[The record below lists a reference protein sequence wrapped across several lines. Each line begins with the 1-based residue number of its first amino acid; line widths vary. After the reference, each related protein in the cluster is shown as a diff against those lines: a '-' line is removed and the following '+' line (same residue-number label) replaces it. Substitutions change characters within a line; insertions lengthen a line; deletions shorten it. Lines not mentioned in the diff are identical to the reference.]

1 MVSRHAFTRVLQ
13 ATHMPY
19 ESPAG
24 KDFMKDMI
32 TMMHLARTEEHFDL
46 MAGDPAVCL
55 GTWRIGLTMVQC
67 TWGNESRGLVRPGVL
82 RGALE
87 RVVDRY
93 DC

>member
-46 MAGDPAVCL
+46 MASVGLATLRSNTIAEGHSQGP
-55 GTWRIGLTMVQC
+55 RIYMYIRIYSILAA
-67 TWGNESRGLVRPGVL
+67 RPF
-82 RGALE
+82 
-87 RVVDRY
+87 Y
-93 DC
+93 

>member
-1 MVSRHAFTRVLQ
+1 MVSGHAFTRVLQ

-46 MAGDPAVCL
+46 MASV
-55 GTWRIGLTMVQC
+55 GLAT
-67 TWGNESRGLVRPGVL
+67 L
-82 RGALE
+82 RCAWAHGAS
-87 RVVDRY
+87 D
-93 DC
+93 